1 MKKYISKQLNTI
13 LLSILITF
21 VNIINIA
28 AQDTTTTSIK
38 DDDETY
44 LKNGWN
50 WAIEIPIWIPGFR
63 GDFAYGDVS
72 LEGEDG
78 EEIGN
83 PGNPIEPPPSGEP
96 PDEGGSIL
104 SRLFNSSKFL
114 KFFYMGKIVYKKDK
128 FMGQLDAVSGTLGQD
143 IDFKLND
150 KEVATASYATILMR
164 LQIGYS
170 FYELENKSQN
180 TQLKIYGYA
189 GMRVHY
195 FELFSNLNRTTRNLD
210 INKFWGEA
218 ILGIQSTLAL
228 KDWLFILQADVGS
241 FYTSNN
247 SSYMINVYCYYRI
260 SNLLSLKIGWTDWD
274 KSYQGEIRGEKLSL
288 NVHLSGPNTGIIF
301 HF

>member
-1 MKKYISKQLNTI
+1 MNTL

-38 DDDETY
+38 DDEETY

-63 GDFAYGDVS
+63 GDFAYGDIS

-78 EEIGN
+78 EEIGI
-83 PGNPIEPPPSGEP
+83 PGHPIEPPPPGEP
-96 PDEGGSIL
+96 PDEGGGIL
-104 SRLFNSSKFL
+104 SRLFNSSKYL
-114 KFFYMGKIVYKKDK
+114 KFFYIGKVSYLNDK
-128 FMGQLDAVSGTLGQD
+128 FLGQIDIVTGTLGHS
-143 IDFKLND
+143 IDFKLNN
-150 KEVATASYATILMR
+150 KEVASASYATIVTR
-164 LQIGYS
+164 LVLGYS
-170 FYELENKSQN
+170 LYELENKSGTN
-180 TQLKIYGYA
+180 RLTIYGYT

-195 FELFSNLNRTTRNLD
+195 FELFSNLNLTSRSLD
-210 INKFWGEA
+210 ITKSWGEA
-218 ILGIQSTLAL
+218 ILGIHSNFAL

-247 SSYMINVYCYYRI
+247 SSYMIDVFCHYRI
-260 SNLLSLKIGWTDWD
+260 SNLLSVKFGWKDWD
-274 KSYQGEIRGEKLSL
+274 ISYQGEIRGENLSL
-288 NVHLSGPNTGIIF
+288 NVHLSGPSTSLTF